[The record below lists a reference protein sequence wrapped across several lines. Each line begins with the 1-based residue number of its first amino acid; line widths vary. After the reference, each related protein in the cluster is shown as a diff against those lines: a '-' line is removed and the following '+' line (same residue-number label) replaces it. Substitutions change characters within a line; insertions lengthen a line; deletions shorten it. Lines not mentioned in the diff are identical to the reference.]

1 MMIKISKLCKS
12 YGKYQALKDVDL
24 DIKDGSVM
32 GLIGINGAGKST
44 LLRLISNIYEI
55 DSGSILFDNISI
67 KENSEIKKDLFFL
80 PDEPFYT
87 IHDTAVTILN
97 IYKEFYNL
105 NEEVYYDYLKKFSI
119 PLDKKMNN
127 FSKGMKRQVFISLAF
142 SIQPKYLLLDEAF
155 DGLDPV
161 ARLIFKQGIVDLVET
176 KETTVIISSHS
187 LRELEDICDCYALID
202 NKTIAFSGDL
212 IESLS
217 TYHKYHVGFNV
228 EPRKEDFDFEIV
240 SYTQDKRIATFIV
253 KMGIDEFKQKIDK
266 FEPLLIDEIRIDFE
280 ELFILEIQN
289 RGYLK
294 WLRHLHTF

>member
-1 MMIKISKLCKS
+1 MIKIVKLCKS

-44 LLRLISNIYEI
+44 LLRLISGVYDA
-55 DSGSILFDNISI
+55 DSGSILFDDLSI
-67 KENSEIKKDLFFL
+67 KTNSEIKKDIFFL
-80 PDEPFYT
+80 PDEPYYN
-87 IHDTAVTILN
+87 IHDNAVTILN

-105 NEEVYYDYLKKFSI
+105 NEAVYYEYLRKFSI
-119 PLDKKMNN
+119 PLDKKLNN

-142 SIQPKYLLLDEAF
+142 SIEPKYLLLDEAF

-161 ARLIFKQGIVDLVET
+161 ARLIFKQGIVDLVES

-217 TYHKYHVGFNV
+217 TYHKYHVGFNI
-228 EPRKEDFDFEIV
+228 EPNKDDFDFEIV
-240 SYTQDKRIATFIV
+240 SYSQDKRIATFIV
-253 KMGIDEFKQKIDK
+253 KMGIEEFKEKINK

-294 WLRHLHTF
+294 WLRHLYTF